1 MVCVG
6 WEVGAGEAQENVGER
21 VRVRCRCFGNFACFG
36 GIVQR
41 LVLGAVWLMLGL
53 CACCQGCV
61 VAARAVWLLLPVLC
75 WLLSVLCGCFC

>member
-6 WEVGAGEAQENVGER
+6 REVGAGEAQENVGDR

-41 LVLGAVWLMLGL
+41 LVL
-53 CACCQGCV
+53 
-61 VAARAVWLLLPVLC
+61 VAAARC
-75 WLLSVLCGCFC
+75 

>member
-6 WEVGAGEAQENVGER
+6 REVGAGEAQENVTWSQAGGWSELAGGWSGLARRSVLMKRGAGEAQENVGER

-41 LVLGAVWLMLGL
+41 LVLGAR
-53 CACCQGCV
+53 C
-61 VAARAVWLLLPVLC
+61 
-75 WLLSVLCGCFC
+75 